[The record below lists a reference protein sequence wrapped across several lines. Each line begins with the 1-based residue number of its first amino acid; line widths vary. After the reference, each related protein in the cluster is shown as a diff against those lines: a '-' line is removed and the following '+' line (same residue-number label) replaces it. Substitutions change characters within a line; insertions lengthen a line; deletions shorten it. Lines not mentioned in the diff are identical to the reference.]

1 MGAWDVDSFGND
13 TACDWSYGLEDVK
26 DLSYVERTLDA
37 VLKCGPDD
45 EVPSDDAACAVAAA
59 EVIARLKG
67 NWGIENSYSE
77 TTDKWV
83 RSHRLTP
90 PPALVAKAV
99 AALERIVVEPSE
111 LLALWTEGGEDD
123 SGWADTVAELKGR
136 VAG

>member
-1 MGAWDVDSFGND
+1 VGTWDMSSFGND
-13 TACDWSYGLEDVK
+13 TACDWSYGLEEVDN
-26 DLSYVERTLDA
+26 LSYVESTLDA
-37 VLKCGPDD
+37 VLAAGPGGN
-45 EVPSDDAACAVAAA
+45 VAAEAAECAVAAA

-99 AALERIVVEPSE
+99 AALERIVVAPSDLLE
-111 LLALWTEGGEDD
+111 LWQEGEDD
-123 SGWADTVAELKGR
+123 GGWVEAVVELKAR
-136 VAG
+136 VSG

>member
-37 VLKCGPDD
+37 VLTCGPDD

-77 TTDKWV
+77 TTDKLGPLP
-83 RSHRLTP
+83 STDA
-90 PPALVAKAV
+90 PAGTRRQGRRGA
-99 AALERIVVEPSE
+99 
-111 LLALWTEGGEDD
+111 G
-123 SGWADTVAELKGR
+123 ADRRGAF
-136 VAG
+136 